1 MEGSAFDR
9 TGTTEWPTVLAI
21 VGFWIALVATL
32 LVAHALPTVLTVVLL
47 ALLSGFYMSLQHE
60 VIHGHPTPWR
70 TLNRASVGAPLV
82 LIQPFERY
90 SAVHTAH
97 HASDITNPIDDP
109 ESFYVTPEAWRQ
121 ARILKRWFLLANR
134 TLLARLTIGP
144 VYSSWQMVRY
154 DVRLMRHQAGVRRTW
169 AVHVLAAALVVAAVR
184 MTGTPLWV
192 YALGFVYGG
201 MVVTSL
207 RSFVEHRA
215 VGDGQTRSAVVQSGR
230 FFGLLYLNNNL
241 HHAHHSLPGA
251 AWYRL
256 PQISRDLDSP
266 AIATD
271 GAGFYRGYFAIARA
285 YMFRPFEQPVN
296 PLLEKAS
303 A

>member
-1 MEGSAFDR
+1 M
-9 TGTTEWPTVLAI
+9 VI
-21 VGFWIALVATL
+21 VGFWLAFATVL
-32 LVAHALPTVLTVVLL
+32 LEHRHLPTAVTVVVL

-70 TLNRASVGAPLV
+70 TLNCASVGAPLV
-82 LIQPFERY
+82 LLQPFERY

-109 ESFYVTPEAWRQ
+109 ESFYVTPEVWRD
-121 ARILKRWFLLANR
+121 ARIVKRWFLLANR

-144 VYSSWQMVRY
+144 IYSSWQMLRY
-154 DVRLMRHQAGVRRTW
+154 DVRLLRYQAGIRRAW
-169 AVHVLAAALVVAAVR
+169 AIHIVAVALIVAAIR

-201 MVVTSL
+201 MAVTSL

-215 VGDGQTRSAVVQSGR
+215 VGDGQTRSAVVQSGW

-256 PQISRDLDSP
+256 PQLNRDLG
-266 AIATD
+266 AAALAAE
-271 GAGFYRGYFAIARA
+271 GAGFYTGYLAIARRFL
-285 YMFRPFEQPVN
+285 FRPFEQPVN
-296 PLLEKAS
+296 PLLEKTS